1 MPSAEWK
8 DFAKPDEVRT
18 PGCPWFVRLA
28 WRSAPWGYSN
38 SRVPNLSGWWNV
50 PLTGA
55 QFQLTVRPPS

>member
-18 PGCPWFVRLA
+18 PGFLGSVRVEL
-28 WRSAPWGYSN
+28 RSAPWGYSN
-38 SRVPNLSGWWNV
+38 RRTPNLSGWWNV